1 MADHQQDEIASATA
15 AKGDRDAASLQS
27 RQEQRMQDM
36 LEDDDVREALRLLH
50 ADKPR
55 ADRPNPEQEKP
66 EQDKPEQ
73 DNRE

>member
-15 AKGDRDAASLQS
+15 AKGDLDAASLQS